1 MPAGLYFLFLALAG
15 LCLALFHLLP
25 APSGKQVAA
34 IASAVLFAIAAIL
47 AVIPGLTT

>member
-1 MPAGLYFLFLALAG
+1 MPTLWPLFVALGLM
-15 LCLALFHLLP
+15 CLALFHLLP

>member
-1 MPAGLYFLFLALAG
+1 MPAGLPFLFLALGA

-25 APSGKQVAA
+25 APSGKTVAA

-47 AVIPGLTT
+47 AAIPGLAA